1 MPESKPKPVGV
12 PNWLPWAATI
22 AALAGLADSIYL
34 TIAHYTTPKL
44 LACPHVSI
52 LNCGKVTTSVYSS
65 ILGVP
70 LAVLGLLFFVA
81 VVPLQLPQVWRIK
94 YPLVIW
100 GRLAMAGSGI
110 LMIFWLVYVE
120 LFKLNAICV
129 YCTAVHIITLILF
142 GLTVFG
148 TALIEE
154 T

>member
-1 MPESKPKPVGV
+1 MPETESKSVGV
-12 PNWLPWAATI
+12 PNWLPWATTI
-22 AALAGLADSIYL
+22 ASLAGLADSIYL

-70 LAVLGLLFFVA
+70 LAVLGLLFFIA
-81 VVPLQLPQVWRIK
+81 VVPLQLPQAWRIK
-94 YPLVIW
+94 HPLIVW
-100 GRLAMAGSGI
+100 GRLAMASSGI
-110 LMIFWLVYVE
+110 VMIFWLVYVE

-142 GLTVFG
+142 ALTVFG

-154 T
+154 A